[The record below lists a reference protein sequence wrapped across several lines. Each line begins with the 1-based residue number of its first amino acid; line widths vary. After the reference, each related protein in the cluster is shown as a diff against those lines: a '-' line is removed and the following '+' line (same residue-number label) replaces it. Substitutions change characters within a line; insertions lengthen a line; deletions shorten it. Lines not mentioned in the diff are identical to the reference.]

1 MGNLQIPIVQ
11 IPRKKP
17 LSIEEQLDAS
27 EIQNDD
33 GAITT
38 LGGIQVSGTIMT
50 LQKDYLF
57 QGSVTGRFEGP
68 CDRCIEPAQ
77 TEQTISVAWLFEF
90 GDAPDAMEDF
100 AESDEDDDD
109 EDKEEEFTEEDDN
122 EQVRYYNGDELDL
135 ATPAKEEMVLASPSK
150 IYCTDECKGLCPN
163 CGTNLNKTTC
173 DCTEESEEANNSGL
187 KALKDLYP
195 DLPSNTSEE

>member
-11 IPRKKP
+11 IPRKTP
-17 LSIEEQLDAS
+17 LSIEEELDAS
-27 EIQNDD
+27 EIQDTE

-38 LGGIQVSGTIMT
+38 LSGIQISGTIT
-50 LQKDYLF
+50 TIQKDYLF

-77 TEQTISVAWLFEF
+77 TEQTIPVAWLFEL
-90 GDAPDAMEDF
+90 GDAPDAMKDF
-100 AESDEDDDD
+100 AESDEDD
-109 EDKEEEFTEEDDN
+109 EEEEEEFTEEDDS
-122 EQVRYYNGDELDL
+122 EQVHYYNGDELDL

-150 IYCTDECKGLCPN
+150 IYCTDECKGLCPK
-163 CGTNLNKTTC
+163 CGANLNQTTC
-173 DCTEESEEANNSGL
+173 DCTEELEETNDSGL